1 MTLSPVDSSAKKPGG
16 PHRKPRADLYTVL
29 LAFALIAILLAILCL
44 YFENKMYN
52 WDYKG
57 GPTVSVLGIG
67 RQTSEE
73 PSRFSP
79 SPSGIVPVC
88 SAQVTFR
95 PLTLAFRPR
104 PLAPWLSTDAP
115 PTLPLFPLRPG
126 G

>member
-1 MTLSPVDSSAKKPGG
+1 MTLSPADSSARKSGG

-29 LAFALIAILLAILCL
+29 LALALIAILLAILCL

-57 GPTVSVLGIG
+57 GPTVSVRGIG
-67 RQTSEE
+67 RQPSEE

-79 SPSGIVPVC
+79 SANGTVPSR
-88 SAQVTFR
+88 SAHVTFR
-95 PLTLAFRPR
+95 PLALAFPSRPF
-104 PLAPWLSTDAP
+104 APWLSTDAP